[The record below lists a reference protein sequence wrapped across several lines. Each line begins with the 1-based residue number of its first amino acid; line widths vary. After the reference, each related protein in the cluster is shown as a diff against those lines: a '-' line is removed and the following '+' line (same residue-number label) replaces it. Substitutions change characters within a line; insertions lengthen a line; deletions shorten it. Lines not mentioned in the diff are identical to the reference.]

1 MIKKLCIF
9 SSDPLQAYVKKG
21 EIKKNYFNPNN
32 FFDEIHIMNPT
43 NEKIDVNSVQIM
55 AGNAKMIVY
64 PIGKMNC
71 FDMFW
76 RKSKVIKLIKK
87 IKPNVIRS
95 YNPLVQGW
103 LAAYCSKKEKIP
115 YWISIHGDYKSE
127 IEKEYLERKEYLRF
141 LKLWL
146 TRNITQN
153 NTVSTASIVSCIH
166 KGLVNYVEKLGAKN
180 IEIIYNK
187 VDFSQFNEKLEPA
200 IKLDKPII
208 LNVGNL
214 RKIKNQECLIR
225 AIENLDVYLLL
236 IGNGEMYDELKHLV
250 KNLKIENKVIFKKF
264 VSHEQIQNYYAS
276 ATIFAMP
283 LKGEGVTIP
292 TLEALV
298 SGCITIV
305 AEPKREKNEP
315 FDKAIIYVKNTPEG
329 FSNAFTDVL
338 ENYSKYEEKIEE
350 NKEIIKKIDSK
361 KMENLEKGI
370 YEKLLKDFK

>member
-1 MIKKLCIF
+1 M
-9 SSDPLQAYVKKG
+9 
-21 EIKKNYFNPNN
+21 
-32 FFDEIHIMNPT
+32 
-43 NEKIDVNSVQIM
+43 
-55 AGNAKMIVY
+55 
-64 PIGKMNC
+64 
-71 FDMFW
+71 
-76 RKSKVIKLIKK
+76 
-87 IKPNVIRS
+87 
-95 YNPLVQGW
+95 
-103 LAAYCSKKEKIP
+103 
-115 YWISIHGDYKSE
+115 
-127 IEKEYLERKEYLRF
+127 
-141 LKLWL
+141 
-146 TRNITQN
+146 
-153 NTVSTASIVSCIH
+153 
-166 KGLVNYVEKLGAKN
+166 
-180 IEIIYNK
+180 
-187 VDFSQFNEKLEPA
+187 
-200 IKLDKPII
+200 
-208 LNVGNL
+208 GNL

-315 FDKAIIYVKNTPEG
+315 FDKAITYVKNTPEG

-338 ENYSKYEEKIEE
+338 ENYSKYEEKIKE